1 MVTMIE
7 PVIPRFSNEDL
18 AQIFKTIAD
27 MLEIKGE
34 IIFKV
39 LAYRKATDTLNNL
52 GGDIYQYWRQG
63 TLTDIPGIGKAI
75 AEKINELL
83 STGRLEFFE
92 RLQTEVPI
100 SLVTLLEVPDVG
112 PKKVALFRKSLG
124 VTNLA
129 ELESAAKEGRLRI
142 LPGMGEKSEAKVMAG
157 IEALKRRSGRVALG
171 KAWPYA
177 QQLLV
182 FLRSLPG
189 VSAAEPAGSL
199 RRMLPTVGDLDLVV
213 AAADSGIVMDAFTQH
228 PDILAV
234 LARGETKASVEFR
247 NTLRSQLWVYPPE
260 RFGTGWLYATGS
272 KDHNVRLRELAQKM
286 GLSLSDASFLRE
298 GRSELLCAS
307 EEEVYAALD
316 LSWVPPE
323 LREDRGEVQAALE
336 NRLPNLVQV
345 KDIRAELHA
354 HTRWTD
360 GTLSVLEL
368 AEAARARG
376 LDILAITDHTASLGV
391 TGGLSM
397 DALRRQR
404 EEIANAQQIL
414 GDSIRLLWGAE
425 VEIKADGALDYEDD
439 FLAEMDIV
447 IASLHTSLRQ
457 PRDVVT
463 ERLLKAIRNPHVDV
477 IGHPTGRMLPNREG
491 ADLDM
496 EAVLNAAFET
506 QTALEVNAHPSR
518 LDLDA
523 AYIRRA
529 VESGIPLCINTDA
542 HAASDLDLL
551 HFGVATARR
560 GWATPNNI
568 INTWETDRLLNWLQR
583 A

>member
-1 MVTMIE
+1 MID
-7 PVIPRFSNEDL
+7 PIIPRFSNEDL
-18 AQIFKTIAD
+18 AQIFETIANL
-27 MLEIKGE
+27 LEIKGE
-34 IIFKV
+34 IIYKI

-83 STGRLEFFE
+83 STGRLEFLE
-92 RLQTEVPI
+92 RLQAEVPI

-112 PKKVALFRKSLG
+112 PKKVALFWKSLG

-129 ELESAAKEGRLRI
+129 ELESAAKEGKLRM
-142 LPGMGEKSEAKVMAG
+142 LPGMGEKSEARVVAG
-157 IEALKRRSGRVALG
+157 IEAIKRRSGRVALG

-199 RRMLPTVGDLDLVV
+199 RRMRPTVGDLDLVV
-213 AAADSGIVMDAFTQH
+213 AAADSGVVMDAFTQH

-234 LARGETKASVEFR
+234 LARGETKTSVEFR
-247 NTLRSQLWVYPPE
+247 NNLRSQLWVYPPE

-286 GLSLSDASFLRE
+286 GFSLSDASILRE
-298 GRSELLCAS
+298 GRNELLCAS
-307 EEEVYAALD
+307 EEEVYAALG

-336 NRLPNLVQV
+336 NRLPNLVHV
-345 KDIRAELHA
+345 ENIRAELHA

-360 GTLSVLEL
+360 GTLSLLEL

-376 LDILAITDHTASLGV
+376 LGVLAITDHTASLGV

-397 DALRRQR
+397 ESMRRQR
-404 EEIANAQQIL
+404 EEIAHAQQIL

-425 VEIKADGALDYEDD
+425 VEIKADGALDYEDN

-496 EAVLNAAFET
+496 EAIFNAAVES

-560 GWATPNNI
+560 GWAAPENI
-568 INTWETDRLLNWLQR
+568 LNTWETDRLLRWLQR